1 MISNG
6 QCSLGVIFYY
16 MYYVSASFLNVTL
29 VSGTIRTFGILYAEL
44 LDVHDNGAGNTAFMG
59 SLLLFVMAV
68 AGKYY
73 YNQSMNNLI
82 VYGYMKWL
90 I

>member
-1 MISNG
+1 M
-6 QCSLGVIFYY
+6 
-16 MYYVSASFLNVTL
+16 
-29 VSGTIRTFGILYAEL
+29 SGTIRTFGILYAEL
-44 LDVHDNGAGNTAFMG
+44 LDVYDNGAGNTAFMG

-68 AGKYY
+68 AGKYSQ
-73 YNQSMNNLI
+73 NMNNLI

>member
-1 MISNG
+1 
-6 QCSLGVIFYY
+6 

-44 LDVHDNGAGNTAFMG
+44 LDVYDNGAGNTAFMG

-73 YNQSMNNLI
+73 YN
-82 VYGYMKWL
+82 
-90 I
+90 